1 MTRRETVIN
10 ALMHKETPVVPFHAE
25 FTQQEYENMVK
36 YTKDQDFYEK
46 YGGYLH
52 YFQYWAYPTELADKK
67 EHFKDDFGV
76 TWNRSGA
83 DKDIGIV
90 DDPVIYEP
98 DISLYPTPYLNE
110 KRIREECERAIATKG
125 DKFCF
130 AGIGFS
136 MFERLW
142 SYVGMEDAL
151 IYMITEKEFVHKL
164 LDKICEFNLKVID
177 IYNEYPFDGIY
188 FGDDWGQQKGMIM
201 GAPLWRE
208 FIKPRMA
215 KMYARAKKNGK
226 FVLQHSCG
234 DIQEIFEDLIEIG
247 LDCYQ
252 TVQPEIYNL
261 KEIKEK
267 YGDRL
272 AFWGTISTQQDLPTK
287 TPEELKEIIKNT
299 VQIMK
304 KGGGYILA
312 PTHAIPQD
320 VPPQNVIAMLKEF
333 QKY

>member
-1 MTRRETVIN
+1 MTKRETVIN

-25 FTQQEYENMVK
+25 FTQQEYENMDK

-90 DDPVIYEP
+90 YDPVIYEP

-142 SYVGMEDAL
+142 SYVGM
-151 IYMITEKEFVHKL
+151 
-164 LDKICEFNLKVID
+164 
-177 IYNEYPFDGIY
+177 
-188 FGDDWGQQKGMIM
+188 
-201 GAPLWRE
+201 
-208 FIKPRMA
+208 
-215 KMYARAKKNGK
+215 
-226 FVLQHSCG
+226 
-234 DIQEIFEDLIEIG
+234 
-247 LDCYQ
+247 
-252 TVQPEIYNL
+252 
-261 KEIKEK
+261 
-267 YGDRL
+267 
-272 AFWGTISTQQDLPTK
+272 
-287 TPEELKEIIKNT
+287 
-299 VQIMK
+299 
-304 KGGGYILA
+304 
-312 PTHAIPQD
+312 
-320 VPPQNVIAMLKEF
+320 
-333 QKY
+333 